1 MLLWEME
8 SSDDYVVRNKSEC
21 FDTCWNVQKYTFL
34 VHQVSSIECKKRN
47 PIPYFALYLDTMSD
61 FVVPGQPIT
70 SETGYLRG
78 HGAYIKSADNEE
90 SNEGGASTGM
100 AGVLI
105 SSVAGRIVR
114 VNKLISVKPLR
125 SRYESSMDI
134 CILPELLFITRCH
147 TFHAD
152 IPAKLATLWL
162 DGLRPLI
169 QNGGG

>member
-1 MLLWEME
+1 ME
-8 SSDDYVVRNKSEC
+8 SSDDNVVRNKRVC
-21 FDTCWNVQKYTFL
+21 FDTWWHARKTTFL
-34 VHQVSSIECKKRN
+34 VHHVTSIECKKRI
-47 PIPYFALYLDTMSD
+47 PKPYFVLYLDTMAD

-78 HGAYIKSADNEE
+78 HGAYIKSADNDET
-90 SNEGGASTGM
+90 NEGGASTGM

-125 SRYESSMDI
+125 SRYASILLVCFPTSFIDMIPLHSDTPVKLVTLLSDES
-134 CILPELLFITRCH
+134 RQ
-147 TFHAD
+147 
-152 IPAKLATLWL
+152 W
-162 DGLRPLI
+162 I